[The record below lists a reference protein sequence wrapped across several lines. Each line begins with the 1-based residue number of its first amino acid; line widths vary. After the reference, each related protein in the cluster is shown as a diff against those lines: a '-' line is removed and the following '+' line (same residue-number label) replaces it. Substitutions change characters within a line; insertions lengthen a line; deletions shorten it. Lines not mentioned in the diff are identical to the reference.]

1 MRKRG
6 KKGFTLIELL
16 IVIAIIGILAAVL
29 LPNLLRARRAAQQ
42 RAAEAYAANVYTA
55 ANAYLAEFIDV
66 TAGSGARWRQLCR
79 RLRRGRCWLL
89 HCRRPRRCRRRMC
102 DHGFGRRSCSSGC
115 HRHFRE
121 CQHPSVTFSPRLRMQ
136 GRSTSE
142 RPHFAW

>member
-66 TAGSGARWRQLCR
+66 TAGQVLDGGDCVADYDAANAGLYTVGDPGAAV
-79 RLRRGRCWLL
+79 
-89 HCRRPRRCRRRMC
+89 
-102 DHGFGRRSCSSGC
+102 D
-115 HRHFRE
+115 E
-121 CQHPSVTFSPRLRMQ
+121 CAITALDAGAVAVVVTDI
-136 GRSTSE
+136 
-142 RPHFAW
+142 FANVNNLP